1 MGGGG
6 GFAAL
11 AEAGDFEQAREVQS
25 GAIRQLEEAG
35 APKALIAAFADHLA
49 AFASEAF
56 RPLRDPE
63 TVL

>member
-25 GAIRQLEEAG
+25 GAIRPLEEAG
-35 APKALIAAFADHLA
+35 APKALIAAFADHFA
-49 AFASEAF
+49 AFEAS
-56 RPLRDPE
+56 RPLLREPE